1 MNKNN
6 LKNIDIEQIRRAI
19 QVEEKYKFINIMGK
33 ESSFAGFIL
42 KNLKKIYINYGKNI
56 K

>member
-19 QVEEKYKFINIMGK
+19 QVEEKYNIINIMGK
-33 ESSFAGFIL
+33 ESSFA
-42 KNLKKIYINYGKNI
+42 
-56 K
+56 